1 MLQKLQTEQKTIQG
15 NWEGS
20 RVDSFNGQFIALK
33 PKISKFVELLNQ
45 INQQLVVSCGKKSWN

>member
-1 MLQKLQTEQKTIQG
+1 MQG